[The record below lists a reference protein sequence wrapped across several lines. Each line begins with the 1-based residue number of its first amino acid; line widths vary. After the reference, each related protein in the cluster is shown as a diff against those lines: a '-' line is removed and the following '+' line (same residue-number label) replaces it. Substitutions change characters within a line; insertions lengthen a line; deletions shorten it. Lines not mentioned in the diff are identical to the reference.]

1 MIRSR
6 RNNYLRILL
15 LIAFFSAF
23 IYLLSLNSFNTLAQ
37 EASTPPTETETII
50 DTQPPTIPERLF
62 PPPPLYRPVTV
73 VNSQNFYVEWE
84 AAEDNITLPEDMTY
98 LYIPYH
104 YGLIPILEEPFTY
117 VGTTRHPETGYD
129 ADLME
134 GIYWYAVVAIDEAG
148 NPSKP
153 EGQYD
158 TTLFIIDNKSPEK
171 VRGVNMYNGYT
182 SDTESLLGCNTY
194 AGNSEIR
201 IHWEKSNDN
210 WDPLEPP
217 LEVPPIPATIYVPIV
232 DHYLITLKP
241 TETELNPEAPLEE
254 GEPQD
259 PWEKISENLY
269 FDIQEEDLIPDQNT
283 YDFVVTAV
291 DRGGNKGE
299 TSESC
304 TLTIDS
310 ETPTTSI
317 TSPVNSH
324 ISKAPLNISGYST
337 DNYTLDT
344 VSIYYTTYDT
354 ETEICNEEWLQL
366 TTKEILDKETE
377 PFNWSHYEYSLED
390 GTYCLKAQSKDL
402 AENTEDLELAPL
414 VANIMYDTTRPVI
427 GAINISEDRILQ
439 SISTSDNLSGIKN
452 TEMRIGALTQ
462 WTTYVP
468 GEALDPLVNNEP
480 GTYTLYI
487 RATDNAGNEEVKSTN
502 FTIPEP
508 PPPQETED
516 PVLGANTSTTTSN
529 TETETNTT
537 TEENTEEPPPI
548 QKPEEETTNE
558 VPEENEILG
567 MDNDPMLMEQTDMNT
582 NNYPLDYTSGDVK
595 GESTEDKDNSMLWIS
610 LVIII
615 PLLIIFIALL
625 TRKDEEKE
633 QTF

>member
-1 MIRSR
+1 
-6 RNNYLRILL
+6 
-15 LIAFFSAF
+15 
-23 IYLLSLNSFNTLAQ
+23 
-37 EASTPPTETETII
+37 
-50 DTQPPTIPERLF
+50 
-62 PPPPLYRPVTV
+62 
-73 VNSQNFYVEWE
+73 
-84 AAEDNITLPEDMTY
+84 
-98 LYIPYH
+98 
-104 YGLIPILEEPFTY
+104 
-117 VGTTRHPETGYD
+117 
-129 ADLME
+129 
-134 GIYWYAVVAIDEAG
+134 VVAIDKAG

-158 TTLFIIDNKSPEK
+158 TTLFIIDNTPPEK

-182 SDTESLLGCNTY
+182 SDLESLLRCNAY
-194 AGNSEIR
+194 ASSSEVR
-201 IHWEKSNDN
+201 IQWKQSNDD
-210 WDPLEPP
+210 WDPQEPP
-217 LEVPPIPATIYVPIV
+217 PGVPPIPATIYVPIV

-241 TETELNPEAPLEE
+241 TDTELNPEAPLEE
-254 GEPQD
+254 EPQD
-259 PWEKISENLY
+259 PWEKTSKNLY
-269 FDIQEEDLIPDQNT
+269 YDIQEEDLIPDQNT

-310 ETPTTSI
+310 EKPTTSI
-317 TSPVNSH
+317 TSPTNSH

-354 ETEICNEEWLQL
+354 EAEICNEEWLQL
-366 TTKEILDKETE
+366 TTKEILDKETK

-390 GTYCLKAQSKDL
+390 GTYCIKAQSKDL

-427 GAINISEDRILQ
+427 GAINISENRILQ

-508 PPPQETED
+508 PPPPQETED
-516 PVLGANTSTTTSN
+516 PVLGANTSTTTTTTTTIN
-529 TETETNTT
+529 NPETETNTT
-537 TEENTEEPPPI
+537 TEENTEESPPI
-548 QKPEEETTNE
+548 QKPEEENTNE
-558 VPEENEILG
+558 VPEENEVLE
-567 MDNDPMLMEQTDMNT
+567 MDDDPMLMEQTDINN

-595 GESTEDKDNSMLWIS
+595 GESTEDKNNSMLWIS

-625 TRKDEEKE
+625 TRKDEKKE

>member
-1 MIRSR
+1 
-6 RNNYLRILL
+6 
-15 LIAFFSAF
+15 
-23 IYLLSLNSFNTLAQ
+23 
-37 EASTPPTETETII
+37 
-50 DTQPPTIPERLF
+50 
-62 PPPPLYRPVTV
+62 
-73 VNSQNFYVEWE
+73 
-84 AAEDNITLPEDMTY
+84 
-98 LYIPYH
+98 
-104 YGLIPILEEPFTY
+104 
-117 VGTTRHPETGYD
+117 
-129 ADLME
+129 ME

-158 TTLFIIDNKSPEK
+158 TTLFIIDNKPPEK
-171 VRGVNMYNGYT
+171 VRGVNVYNGYT
-182 SDTESLLGCNTY
+182 SDPESLLGCNTY
-194 AGNSEIR
+194 TGNSEIR

-254 GEPQD
+254 GELQD
-259 PWEKISENLY
+259 PWEKTSENLY
-269 FDIQEEDLIPDQNT
+269 YDIQEEDLIPDQNT

-304 TLTIDS
+304 TLTIDA

-317 TSPVNSH
+317 TSPASGH

-390 GTYCLKAQSKDL
+390 GTYCIKAQSKDL
-402 AENTEDLELAPL
+402 ADNTEDLELAPL
-414 VANIMYDTTRPVI
+414 VENIMYDATRPVI
-427 GAINISEDRILQ
+427 GSINISEDRILQ
-439 SISTSDNLSGIKN
+439 SVSTSDNLSGIKN
-452 TEMRIGALTQ
+452 TEMRIGSLTQ
-462 WTTYVP
+462 WTTYLP
-468 GEALDPLVNNEP
+468 GEPLDPLVNNEP

-508 PPPQETED
+508 PPPPQETEE
-516 PVLGANTSTTTSN
+516 PVLGANTSTTTTTNN

-558 VPEENEILG
+558 VPEENEILE

-625 TRKDEEKE
+625 TRKDEEQE

>member
-1 MIRSR
+1 MIRFR

-23 IYLLSLNSFNTLAQ
+23 IYILSLNSFNTLAQ
-37 EASTPPTETETII
+37 EVSTPPTETEII
-50 DTQPPTIPERLF
+50 LDTQPPSIPERLF

-84 AAEDNITLPEDMTY
+84 AAEDNVTLPEDMTY

-104 YGLIPILEEPFTY
+104 YKLIPILEQPFTY

-129 ADLME
+129 TDFME
-134 GIYWYAVVAIDEAG
+134 GIYWYTVIAIDEAG
-148 NPSKP
+148 NTSESLTSPS
-153 EGQYD
+153 
-158 TTLFIIDNKSPEK
+158 TTQFVIDNTPPNK
-171 VRGVNMYNGYT
+171 VEGVNIYNGHT
-182 SDTESLLGCNTY
+182 SDIESLLGCNTY
-194 AGNSEIR
+194 INNPDLRIR
-201 IHWEKSNDN
+201 WEETEDN
-210 WDPLEPP
+210 WKPLE
-217 LEVPPIPATIYVPIV
+217 EPATDYTLFV

-254 GEPQD
+254 GELQD
-259 PWEKISENLY
+259 PWEKTSENLY
-269 FDIQEEDLIPDQNT
+269 YDIQEEDLIPDQNT

-299 TSESC
+299 TSASC

-317 TSPVNSH
+317 TSPTNSH

-366 TTKEILDKETE
+366 TTKEILDKETK

-390 GTYCLKAQSKDL
+390 GTYCIKAQSKDL

-487 RATDNAGNEEVKSTN
+487 RATDNAGNEQVKSTN

-508 PPPQETED
+508 PAPQEPDE
-516 PVLGANTSTTTSN
+516 PALGANTSTTTNN

-537 TEENTEEPPPI
+537 TEENTEEPTPV
-548 QKPEEETTNE
+548 QEPEEETTNE
-558 VPEENEILG
+558 VPEENEVLE
-567 MDNDPMLMEQTDMNT
+567 MDNDPMLMEQTDINT

-595 GESTEDKDNSMLWIS
+595 GESTENKDNSMLWIS

>member
-15 LIAFFSAF
+15 LIAFLSTAT
-23 IYLLSLNSFNTLAQ
+23 YLLSTYSFTTLAQ
-37 EASTPPTETETII
+37 EPSIELPEEIVDTE
-50 DTQPPTIPERLF
+50 PPTIPIHIF
-62 PPPPLYRPVTV
+62 PPKPEFQPVTV
-73 VNSQNFYVEWE
+73 VNSNNFYAEWE
-84 AAEDNITLPEDMTY
+84 PSEDNITLPENIKY
-98 LYIPYH
+98 QYIAY
-104 YGLIPILEEPFTY
+104 YYRSTPIFPEPSEYT
-117 VGTTRHPETGYD
+117 GETRHPREDYD
-129 ADLME
+129 NRLPE
-134 GIYWYAVVAIDEAG
+134 GIFWYTIIAIDEAG
-148 NPSKP
+148 NTSEPLTSP
-153 EGQYD
+153 AMTQ
-158 TTLFIIDNKSPEK
+158 FIIDNSPPNK
-171 VRGVNMYNGYT
+171 VEDVNMYNGYT

-210 WDPLEPP
+210 WDPQEPP
-217 LEVPPIPATIYVPIV
+217 PGVPPIPATIYVPIV

-254 GEPQD
+254 GELQD
-259 PWEKISENLY
+259 PWEKTSENLY
-269 FDIQEEDLIPDQNT
+269 YDIQEEDLIPNQNT

-317 TSPVNSH
+317 TSPTNSH

-427 GAINISEDRILQ
+427 GAINISENRILE

-508 PPPQETED
+508 PAPQEPDE
-516 PVLGANTSTTTSN
+516 PVLGANTSTTTNN
-529 TETETNTT
+529 TETETKTN

-548 QKPEEETTNE
+548 QKPEEENTNE
-558 VPEENEILG
+558 VPEENEILE